1 MEIRECM
8 ELIGHNRYGCT
19 ISIDKGNLVLY
30 AIDATNRGRDILSI
44 KVPFTDLSKGVDEL
58 YQEFV
63 RRVQL

>member
-1 MEIRECM
+1 MEIKECM
-8 ELIGHNRYGCT
+8 ELIGQNRYGCT

-30 AIDATNRGRDILSI
+30 AIDATDRGRDILSI

>member
-1 MEIRECM
+1 MEIKECM
-8 ELIGHNRYGCT
+8 ELIGQNSYGCT
-19 ISIDKGNLVLY
+19 IAVNKGNLVLY
-30 AIDATNRGRDILSI
+30 AVDATNRGRDILSI